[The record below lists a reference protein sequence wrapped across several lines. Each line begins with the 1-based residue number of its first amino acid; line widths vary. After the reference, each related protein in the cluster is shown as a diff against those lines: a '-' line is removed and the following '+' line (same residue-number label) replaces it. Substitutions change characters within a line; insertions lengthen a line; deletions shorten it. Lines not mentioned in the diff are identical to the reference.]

1 MIIVYK
7 LIKEAFTQNMICT
20 LLVVECFPPCFLWN
34 VFLQVRFCKVFYR
47 ACGGISSHKAC
58 CGPVPTSL
66 VGLAYNSK
74 SCFLIMCITFLSL
87 TFIQWGAE
95 KISFKHIQTQMQIQ
109 HTIWPCSI
117 NSADEKIQNRRVI
130 MDFQDISW
138 RWLRLPENASYW
150 TISHP
155 IWEGLPK

>member
-1 MIIVYK
+1 MGSQDALCTVLEQDMSLNENDSGLKNLPLFYPVFRPKGLKIMIIVYK

-87 TFIQWGAE
+87 TFIQ
-95 KISFKHIQTQMQIQ
+95 
-109 HTIWPCSI
+109 
-117 NSADEKIQNRRVI
+117 
-130 MDFQDISW
+130 
-138 RWLRLPENASYW
+138 
-150 TISHP
+150 
-155 IWEGLPK
+155 